1 MLGLFCH
8 LLQEGRSS
16 TGVNFASGAAAAV
29 VATLAT
35 QPADVIRTRMQL
47 VAANGKHLSPVKT
60 LQVAMQTGGAKA
72 LLVGAL
78 PRVSLA

>member
-1 MLGLFCH
+1 
-8 LLQEGRSS
+8 
-16 TGVNFASGAAAAV
+16 
-29 VATLAT
+29 
-35 QPADVIRTRMQL
+35 MQL

-78 PRVSLA
+78 PRVSLACHVLF